1 MIFAR
6 FLPNSAFL
14 IKKSCSKLFTW
25 WGGGGRGGGVVPL
38 VQVVLGD
45 F

>member
-14 IKKSCSKLFTW
+14 IKKSCSKLVTW
-25 WGGGGRGGGVVPL
+25 WGGGGRGGGGGGSVSASSF
-38 VQVVLGD
+38 G
-45 F
+45 